1 MERRL
6 PLSNCSMKR
15 KFEMKTNYIKPE
27 IEIIVTALGS
37 SFLQESITGITG
49 TIPGDGIDNGGNGDG
64 LAGDINRI
72 YLWDDPDNE

>member
-1 MERRL
+1 
-6 PLSNCSMKR
+6 MKR

-27 IEIIVTALGS
+27 IEIIVIAFGTSL
-37 SFLQESITGITG
+37 LQDSITGLTG
-49 TIPGDGIDNGGNGDG
+49 NISGVDGIDNGGNGDG

>member
-1 MERRL
+1 
-6 PLSNCSMKR
+6 MKR

-64 LAGDINRI
+64 LISTGFTFGMILTTNNVSESHRT
-72 YLWDDPDNE
+72 